1 VRKSECGWLISESWF
16 HVLSLGSP
24 AMNIKKAGWRMLL
37 FLFVLLEGISVPATT
52 FTYTAG
58 DVLICFR
65 KTGGGTLDLEVDA
78 GPISTFTNLAI
89 GQKIT
94 IANYTGAQ
102 LARVGTNSISWSAFT
117 YLDASTTGTPTNVL
131 YMSNPRYDLNTQ
143 TDPYGRYNNSSQGL
157 TVSQI
162 KSIISGMT
170 NYVNYTNASSS
181 TASLVPESASTP
193 PYISYIVGLGPNLNF
208 NNTFQTDPE
217 QSTSGSFT
225 TSGQPMRADLY
236 RLYPSAGGALHPD
249 GEYLG
254 YFELSTNGVMT
265 YTAGPSATVL
275 VAASITS
282 VARSGTTNTVTFTTG
297 SGGTYFLC
305 GTNNLM
311 APMTNWP
318 SFNSVAGDG
327 SSHSLTHVTTAS
339 SMYYIIKAQ

>member
-1 VRKSECGWLISESWF
+1 MSE
-16 HVLSLGSP
+16 
-24 AMNIKKAGWRMLL
+24 A
-37 FLFVLLEGISVPATT
+37 ISVSATT
-52 FTYTAG
+52 FNYTAG

-65 KTGGGTLDLEVDA
+65 KTSGGTLDLEVDA

-102 LARVGTNSISWSAFT
+102 LSRVGTNNISWSAFT

-131 YMSNPRYDLNTQ
+131 YMTNPRYDLNIQ

-217 QSTSGSFT
+217 QSTGGSFT
-225 TSGQPMRADLY
+225 TGGQPVRADLY

-265 YTAGPSATVL
+265 YTAGPSPTLL
-275 VAASITS
+275 VAASIMSIT
-282 VARSGTTNTVTFTTG
+282 RSGTTNTVMFTT
-297 SGGTYFLC
+297 SSSGTYVLC
-305 GTNNLM
+305 GTNKLTE
-311 APMTNWP
+311 ALTNWP
-318 SFNSVAGDG
+318 ALNSVAGDG
-327 SSHSLTHVTTAS
+327 SPHALTHITANS
-339 SMYYIIKAQ
+339 PMYYTIRTQ